1 MMWRTP
7 MMTQS
12 VGVPFDREMPLA
24 DFAQA
29 QRIVQRQRMRHAGL
43 IGFRRHDPDVV
54 GQRAR
59 DFFASL
65 EARRVDAVVIGDEN
79 THYFFSIFVMPPI

>member
-1 MMWRTP
+1 

-12 VGVPFDREMPLA
+12 VGVPRTAKVPRA

-43 IGFRRHDPDVV
+43 IEFGRHHPDVV
-54 GQRAR
+54 GQSAR
-59 DFFASL
+59 SP
-65 EARRVDAVVIGDEN
+65 R
-79 THYFFSIFVMPPI
+79 